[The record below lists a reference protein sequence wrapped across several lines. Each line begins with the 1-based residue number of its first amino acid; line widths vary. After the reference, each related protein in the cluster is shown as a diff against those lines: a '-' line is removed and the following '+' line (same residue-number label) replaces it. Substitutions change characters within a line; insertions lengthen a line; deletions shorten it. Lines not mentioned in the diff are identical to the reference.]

1 MLLCGYYAAVIVS
14 WAISNDKLLNLI
26 TDLTSKVNSLTD
38 IVKYQT
44 NLIQELKADNT
55 QITNL
60 INTEFKNNKDTLG
73 ELKHLKT

>member
-1 MLLCGYYAAVIVS
+1 MS
-14 WAISNDKLLNLI
+14 PISNDKLLKLI

-44 NLIQELKADNT
+44 NLIQELKADNA

-60 INTEFKNNKDTLG
+60 KIRN
-73 ELKHLKT
+73 LKIIKIL